1 MAKPQPSLGPRPP
14 RAAHHKRTALALQGG
29 GALGA
34 YQCGV
39 YQALYETGCEPDW
52 ISGVSIGAINAAI
65 IAGNSRERR
74 LERLRQFWETVSAQ
88 PGWLEPIVPFEL
100 RDLFNEISSALTVL
114 GGRPGFFEPRLPPPW
129 LLPPKLAKVTSYYDT
144 APLRA
149 TLGELV
155 DFDRLNDG
163 EMRYSISAVDVEL
176 GNYKYF
182 DTRPKGRKSAERIGP
197 EHVMA
202 SGALP
207 PSLPPVEIG
216 GRWYW
221 DGGIVSN
228 TPLMRILEDETSDGT
243 LAFQVDL
250 FSARGPV
257 PANLADAM
265 ERHKDIGYSSRT
277 RLMTEMGKRLLDLRC
292 SVTEVL
298 AMLPAES
305 RDHHAVKRL
314 SAFAA
319 DRVFDIVHLIYRSKY
334 DESQSKDYE
343 FSVTS
348 MRERWQTGYEDA
360 REALKNP
367 AWLKPPRPGEAVRVF
382 DPLRPMGG

>member
-1 MAKPQPSLGPRPP
+1 MPEPATSLRPP
-14 RAAHHKRTALALQGG
+14 RAAHHQRTALALQGG

-34 YQCGV
+34 YQAGV
-39 YQALYETGCEPDW
+39 YQALAEAGCELDW
-52 ISGVSIGAINAAI
+52 VAGVSIGAINAAI
-65 IAGNSRERR
+65 IAGNPPERR
-74 LERLRQFWETVSAQ
+74 IERLLQFWETVSAQ
-88 PGWLEPIVPFEL
+88 PGWLEPIVPSSL
-100 RDLFNEISSALTVL
+100 RDIFNEVSSSLTVL

-129 LLPPKLAKVTSYYDT
+129 LLPPKLSPVTSYYDT

-155 DFDRLNDG
+155 DFARLNDG
-163 EMRYSISAVDVEL
+163 EMRFSVSAVDVEL
-176 GNYKYF
+176 GNYRYF

-207 PSLPPVEIG
+207 PGLPPVEIG

-228 TPLMRILEDETSDGT
+228 TPLMHMLEEAPRAGT

-250 FSARGPV
+250 FSARGPL
-257 PANLADAM
+257 PGNLADVM

-277 RLMTEMGKRLLDLRC
+277 RLLTDLAERLHNLRR
-292 SVTEVL
+292 SITEVL
-298 AMLPAES
+298 AMLPAQS
-305 RDHHAVKRL
+305 RDNPSVKRL
-314 SAFAA
+314 MDFAA
-319 DRVFDIVHLIYRSKY
+319 DHVFDIVHLIYRSKY

-343 FSVTS
+343 FSITS

-360 REALKNP
+360 KQALARP
-367 AWLKPPRPGEAVRVF
+367 DWLKPPKPGEAVRVF
-382 DPLRPMGG
+382 DRLRPPGG